1 MVAALGVSSDRWW
14 TPSAPF
20 LPISIPCVPI
30 QSKAHGVQ
38 KKAYRVLEEVCASP
52 QGPGAH
58 FVQSHLDDLKKTL
71 LDSLRTTS
79 SPAKRVRTPGQSCSA
94 QREDHSKDA

>member
-1 MVAALGVSSDRWW
+1 MC
-14 TPSAPF
+14 PS
-20 LPISIPCVPI
+20 
-30 QSKAHGVQ
+30 QNKAHGVQ

-71 LDSLRTTS
+71 LGSLRSTS
-79 SPAKRVRTPGQSCSA
+79 SPAKRVRALGPLA
-94 QREDHSKDA
+94 LLREEG

>member
-1 MVAALGVSSDRWW
+1 MVTAPGVSSDGWW
-14 TPSAPF
+14 TLSIPSS
-20 LPISIPCVPI
+20 PISILHVSF

-52 QGPGAH
+52 RGPGAH

-79 SPAKRVRTPGQSCSA
+79 SPAKRVRTLGQPCSA
-94 QREDHSKDA
+94 PRVDHSGDS